1 MSLLFCDTGG
11 RERKYAS
18 LVVVVEV
25 RVYSN
30 GNVYEGEMKG
40 GKCCGSGVYYYNIS
54 GRYESDWVD
63 GKYDGFGVETWSKG
77 SMYRDGFRNG
87 FGVYRFYTADVYA
100 GQWFNGQK

>member
-1 MSLLFCDTGG
+1 
-11 RERKYAS
+11 
-18 LVVVVEV
+18 
-25 RVYSN
+25 
-30 GNVYEGEMKG
+30 MKG

-100 GQWFNGQK
+100 GQWFNGQKFNGTWILCCVPVKRNISKRPRCNYFFTGSCDKEKE